1 MEVEES
7 KLIPLRTTL
16 EIMAQDKLVE
26 AWVVIVETKMASSTL
41 SLVRSLIPDDG
52 GVDFQNL
59 KRFAKF
65 EEVPKVVKDIME
77 ETTSAAQYK
86 NKSSPTVPSAIK
98 HVQRQECSSFVSSN
112 ANEIG
117 TEKCNPNSLPD
128 KTTQLLLIAGP
139 IHAISQDTLE
149 LALLKQTPNL
159 LPIIFKT
166 LIPLNAP
173 TSIAQAEHWTQT
185 YWPSVY
191 KRNNPYGPHPSIISS
206 AQLEVGKEVRK
217 WMNLAQDMA
226 KEARVGKTGSKRGEE
241 IGVVVVER
249 KNSVG
254 RCIAVAGDARWV
266 GWPEDSTRKGNP
278 AAHAVMRV
286 ISMVASKVQER
297 NKSIEMLKADV
308 SNFTP
313 DNSST
318 QFASREMGLEESFQP
333 LKETHTM
340 NDDGLSSRPN
350 FTSTEPSQSS
360 QIQNGESSAK
370 CNDPLVSEL
379 SIFYDHPLSET
390 EAKYLDPSGT
400 QNAYLCHDL
409 EIYCTHE
416 PCVMCSMAII
426 HSRFGRVIFGK
437 KMRRNG
443 GLAADGHLQHGL
455 FWRKELNWTLL
466 AWQYETYHVEGS
478 ETVDNDLEA

>member
-1 MEVEES
+1 MEVEEF

-26 AWVVIVETKMASSTL
+26 VWVVIVESKMASGTL
-41 SLVRSLIPDDG
+41 SLVRSLVPDDG

-59 KRFAKF
+59 KRFAKY
-65 EEVPKVVKDIME
+65 EEVPKVVKDIIE
-77 ETTSAAQYK
+77 ETTSAAQHK
-86 NKSSPTVPSAIK
+86 NKSSPTVVSPVN
-98 HVQRQECSSFVSSN
+98 HVQRQGCSSFVSSN
-112 ANEIG
+112 AYKIG

-139 IHAISQDTLE
+139 VHAISQDTLE

-166 LIPLNAP
+166 SIPLNAP
-173 TSIAQAEHWTQT
+173 TSIAQAEHLTQT
-185 YWPSVY
+185 YWPTVY

-206 AQLEVGKEVRK
+206 AQLEVGKEVKK

-226 KEARVGKTGSKRGEE
+226 KEARVGKKGSKRGEE
-241 IGVVVVER
+241 IGVVIVER
-249 KNSVG
+249 KDSLG

-266 GWPEDSTRKGNP
+266 GWPEDRPRKGNP
-278 AAHAVMRV
+278 AAHAVMRA

-297 NKSIEMLKADV
+297 SKGIELLKTDV
-308 SNFTP
+308 SNSAL

-318 QFASREMGLEESFQP
+318 QFASSEKGPEETFQP
-333 LKETHTM
+333 LKDTHII
-340 NDDGLSSRPN
+340 NDDGLCSRPN
-350 FTSTEPSQSS
+350 FTSTEPSRSS
-360 QIQNGESSAK
+360 QIQNAESSTK
-370 CNDPLVSEL
+370 CNDSLVSEL

-416 PCVMCSMAII
+416 PCVMCSMAIV

-437 KMRRNG
+437 KMPHNG
-443 GLAADGHLQHGL
+443 GLAADGDLKHGL

-466 AWQYETYHVEGS
+466 AWQYETHHVEGS
-478 ETVDNDLEA
+478 EIVDNALEA